1 MNNKSIFCKLGFYIF
16 ICLIPFSSCNKKN
29 VNNPYESERKQ
40 LEKTIDISSENSQPN
55 EVLQSN
61 SSKVDFDLTKMSAT
75 MIYAEVFNMLIEPE
89 KYENKRLKI
98 KGLFTIYNEGTNDEV
113 YSVIVPDATACCQQG
128 IEFFYNFENR
138 PTSGSEIIVTGIFK
152 IHQLSEENGI
162 TYNYIQAENV
172 E

>member
-1 MNNKSIFCKLGFYIF
+1 MKKYLFALSVFFIF
-16 ICLIPFSSCNKKN
+16 IFSSCSKKD
-29 VNNPYESERKQ
+29 VVNPYSAERKQ
-40 LEKTIDISSENSQPN
+40 LENQID
-55 EVLQSN
+55 QSN
-61 SSKVDFDLTKMSAT
+61 SNNNQINNTNIDFDLTKMSAT

-138 PTSGSEIIVTGIFK
+138 PKVIELLEKYSSKNIIIFNSR
-152 IHQLSEENGI
+152 LD
-162 TYNYIQAENV
+162 AENYLSDLKGW
-172 E
+172 